1 MLNISKSE
9 IIKYSGRYQYPNNEQ
24 SILNLIPVV
33 KARGFL
39 EVNELHAVLRWK
51 AARIAGHA
59 MNNTDRY
66 AEEITSFALSAKD
79 ERSRIE
85 ALTLLDGFAWPTASV
100 ILHFFHKDPYP
111 ILDYRALWSIGIVK
125 PAQYTFAFWWQYVKT
140 IRKISERFCLDMRT
154 IDRALWQFSK
164 EFQPS
169 DRDD

>member
-1 MLNISKSE
+1 M
-9 IIKYSGRYQYPNNEQ
+9 
-24 SILNLIPVV
+24 NLVPVV

-39 EVNELHAVLRWK
+39 QVNELHAVLRWK

-59 MNNTDRY
+59 MNNTDKY
-66 AEEITSFALSAKD
+66 AEEITSFALSAND

-111 ILDYRALWSIGIVK
+111 ILDYRALWSIGVEK
-125 PAQYTFAFWWQYVKT
+125 PAQYTFEFWWEYVKT
-140 IRKISERFCLDMRT
+140 TREIANNTQLDMRT

-164 EFQPS
+164 EFQS
-169 DRDD
+169 AEREDWKIISE